1 LSKAADDVRHLH
13 VYIEKLIDSLVDGG
27 NLGGPFLRDAILDA
41 KSQSLSCKG
50 VLRVRRCLGMSFRL
64 ARLPGC
70 DRWKI
75 GVAFDRLFAHM
86 FAAVE
91 QEYRKGDSD

>member
-1 LSKAADDVRHLH
+1 
-13 VYIEKLIDSLVDGG
+13 
-27 NLGGPFLRDAILDA
+27 
-41 KSQSLSCKG
+41 
-50 VLRVRRCLGMSFRL
+50 
-64 ARLPGC
+64 LPGC

-75 GVAFDRLFAHM
+75 GVAFNRPFAHV

>member
-1 LSKAADDVRHLH
+1 MFVTLH
-13 VYIEKLIDSLVDGG
+13 VYIEKLIDSLVDGITSADR
-27 NLGGPFLRDAILDA
+27 NFTRRDPRR
-41 KSQSLSCKG
+41 QVTEF
-50 VLRVRRCLGMSFRL
+50 VLQRCSRVRRFLGMSFRL